1 MVEMTV
7 NRIFGGLSDLPFAR
21 RHRLLRESSWDR
33 TGGNDDFRVI
43 GTGEKLE
50 VKLEGPGCI
59 RHMWFTGYC
68 RELYWLRKVMLRIYW
83 DGEESP
89 SVETPFGDFFGAGH
103 GVPRHFVSL
112 PLTVI
117 GRGPTHA
124 AFNCFFPMPFNKEAR
139 IVIANECESSGLI
152 LYYHFD
158 YEVYD
163 EELSD
168 DILRFHAKWRREK
181 TEAKQ
186 AEVNLTG
193 EDNYLILYAEG
204 FGHYAGAVVSVKSLA
219 PGWWGEGDD
228 MIFVDGE
235 KWPPSIHGTG
245 TEDYFL
251 ASYGFQLRYSAPFHG
266 VIHAGD
272 IYDWT
277 GRWTVYRFHIEDP
290 IPFRKSIKVTI
301 EHGHA
306 NDRGDDWS
314 SVAYWYQ
321 REPHIEFFKIPEAK
335 YRIP

>member
-1 MVEMTV
+1 M
-7 NRIFGGLSDLPFAR
+7 PFAR

-43 GTGEKLE
+43 GAGEKLE
-50 VKLEGPGCI
+50 VKLRGPGCI

-139 IVIANECESSGLI
+139 IVIANECESSDLV

-204 FGHYAGAVVSVKSLA
+204 FGHYVGTVVSVKSLA

-251 ASYGFQLRYSAPFHG
+251 ASYGFQLPYSAPFHG
-266 VIHAGD
+266 VINAGD